1 MRRFAWL
8 TPHRRH
14 FLSSVA
20 SERDSFGK
28 ISSHQSLLLSRSLFG
43 CNFDTKREEYLIPR
57 IPFRH
62 RYVYASAAYSS
73 SAEQNY
79 YQMLGVAEN
88 ASQDEIKKAFHLVS
102 DCWEPLDL

>member
-1 MRRFAWL
+1 MNKL
-8 TPHRRH
+8 VYSCICCLNI
-14 FLSSVA
+14 LSNI
-20 SERDSFGK
+20 F
-28 ISSHQSLLLSRSLFG
+28 LLLFVPYD
-43 CNFDTKREEYLIPR
+43 CVVP
-57 IPFRH
+57 
-62 RYVYASAAYSS
+62 AAYSS